1 MAKELLTKDERM
13 ELVKAREDYIEIF
26 QVTPEL
32 RIENPKLWH
41 DIVDQYEGITE
52 ILEEDQTAKC
62 LLTAT
67 RKMDDNGKLLI
78 KKLDGKEHPKGEW
91 EINNG

>member
-1 MAKELLTKDERM
+1 MPEKLLTKDDRM
-13 ELVKAREDYIEIF
+13 KFVNMREDYIEIF
-26 QVTPEL
+26 ATQPEL
-32 RIENPKLWH
+32 RLENPKLWH
-41 DIVDQYEGITE
+41 DIVNQYESITE
-52 ILEEDQTAKC
+52 VLEEDQTAKC

-67 RKMDDNGKLLI
+67 RKVDDNGKLLI